1 MKTLNITEIIAKA
14 LELSKER
21 GFNLFFSENGNIIEG
36 CRNRKSSE
44 TYEYDVK
51 RGYALYDTTAN
62 DIATEIIEEAIK
74 SLQGEEENIEIQFEE
89 TEKEIETSEMNLNPC
104 NQYFLRFTAE
114 AVEDLRRGTSL
125 FKTGSMNEAVEL
137 QGLCG
142 FEIDLVGLTKSE
154 IEKRVSMYANMYTY
168 YSNGCKAVIYK
179 GSLIESN
186 KNGEGV
192 VFKPSKIEGYVRF

>member
-1 MKTLNITEIIAKA
+1 MYYQKVNVMKTLNITEIIAKA

-21 GFNLFFSENGNIIEG
+21 GFNLFFSENGNVIEG

-51 RGYALYDTTAN
+51 RGYALYDTTVN

-74 SLQGEEENIEIQFEE
+74 SLQGEEEKVEIQFEE
-89 TEKEIETSEMNLNPC
+89 TEKEVETSEMNVNPC

-114 AVEDLRRGTSL
+114 EVEDLRRGTSL
-125 FKTGSMNEAVEL
+125 FKTGSMNEAIEL

-142 FEIDLVGLTKSE
+142 FEVDLVGLTKVE
-154 IEKRVSMYANMYTY
+154 IEKRVAMYANMYTY
-168 YSNGCKAVIYK
+168 YSKGCKAVIYK
-179 GSLIESN
+179 GSLIEFLVSFH
-186 KNGEGV
+186 E
-192 VFKPSKIEGYVRF
+192 